1 LGANEDFE
9 RINGEMFQKL
19 LELNPDFATHL
30 GLHDPY
36 DDLLPDGSTANVEQ
50 NLKLIEEWVQRLKKE
65 VRREEL
71 RSENRI
77 DWDVLGMTLEIGRF
91 YFRDFRVHER
101 DPETL
106 DGLGGLL
113 FVMFVKDYAPFE
125 RRVDSI
131 ASRMEKIPKYLE
143 EFRTRFER
151 SAPVKLWTEIALE
164 TCGSIPG
171 FFKTVLESSRG
182 RVSKDVQKRLEDAY
196 GELEKSLV
204 VHENWL
210 RELLPKAEEDWAL
223 GREKFEKLLRLRDL
237 GLSADEIHGLG
248 VKFLAELKEKRSK
261 IAGKI
266 APRKSVEE
274 ASKIVESDCPKTFR
288 EALDFVRAEVKRARQ
303 FIIEKDLATVGE
315 AEVLRVERTPDFMA
329 TLTPFAALYM
339 PSKFDRPPVGIYV
352 VTEPKNPSDLCRHL
366 NYPSIRNT
374 VVHEAFPGHF
384 LQGAISNR
392 TSVVRQLYGATETV
406 EGWAHYCEQMMLEH
420 GHLKGSEEEF
430 VQVND
435 QIWRA
440 VRIIVDV
447 KLSQGAM
454 KFEEAVEMLAR
465 ETGMPRDAAVSEVR
479 RYTKT
484 PGYALSYL
492 LGKHLILQLREKVRK
507 KMGEK
512 YSERYF
518 NDKILKN
525 GYLPMPLLEKVFE
538 LEKSRQ
544 K

>member
-1 LGANEDFE
+1 MDANGKFE
-9 RINGEMFQKL
+9 KINGEMFQKL

-36 DDLLPDGSTANVEQ
+36 DDLLPDGSTANVEE
-50 NLKLIEEWVQRLKKE
+50 NLKLIEEWVRRLKKE

-71 RSENRI
+71 RDENRI
-77 DWDVLGMTLEIGRF
+77 DWDVLGMTLEMGRF
-91 YFRDFRVHER
+91 YFRDFRIHER
-101 DPETL
+101 DPEAL

-125 RRVDSI
+125 RRVGSI

-143 EFRTRFER
+143 EFRTRFEK

-182 RVSKDVQKRLEDAY
+182 RVSEDVQKRLEDAY
-196 GELEKSLV
+196 REMEKSLAL
-204 VHENWL
+204 HENWL
-210 RELLPKAEEDWAL
+210 RGLLPKAEEGWAL
-223 GREKFEKLLRLRDL
+223 GKEKFEALLRLRGL
-237 GLSADEIHGLG
+237 GLSADEIHALG
-248 VKFLAELKEKRSK
+248 VKFLAELKEKRAQ

-266 APRKSVEE
+266 ALGKPVEE
-274 ASKIVESDCPKTFR
+274 VSKIVESDCPKTFK
-288 EALDFVRAEVKRARQ
+288 EALDFVRGEVKRARQ
-303 FIIEKDLATVGE
+303 FIIKKNLATVGE
-315 AEVLRVERTPDFMA
+315 EDVLKVERTPDFMA

-352 VTEPKNPSDLCRHL
+352 VTEPKNPADLCRHL

-392 TSVVRQLYGATETV
+392 TSVVRQLYGATETI

-420 GHLKGSEEEF
+420 GHLKGLEEEF

-447 KLSQGAM
+447 KLAQGEM
-454 KFEEAVEMLAR
+454 KFEEAVEMLMK

-492 LGKHLILQLREKVRK
+492 IGKYLITQLHDDVKK
-507 KMGEK
+507 KMGSK
-512 YSERYF
+512 YSEKLF
-518 NDKILKN
+518 NDKILAN
-525 GYLPMPLLEKVFE
+525 GYLPMSLLRQVFWV
-538 LEKSRQ
+538 
-544 K
+544 